1 MDCIKTKT
9 IAMSSAKIDRLII
22 SFIFFTN
29 NPTTS
34 KVTADK
40 KIKNSGMIGIKIL
53 TNIPHSLLW
62 KA

>member
-1 MDCIKTKT
+1 
-9 IAMSSAKIDRLII
+9 MSKSQIGNAFRLII

-34 KVTADK
+34 KITADK

-53 TNIPHSLLW
+53 TNIPSSQLW
-62 KA
+62 TG

>member
-9 IAMSSAKIDRLII
+9 IAMRSAKIDRLII

-53 TNIPHSLLW
+53 TNILPSQWLM
-62 KA
+62 A